1 MRVKARLQLGEL
13 KEFFMPAVASR
24 IATDIWGKNT
34 VIILEAINGKHY
46 WVSYK
51 FKDFNTNYIA
61 DKSVKQLIKQLQL
74 HLKAKS
80 ITNVEITR

>member
-13 KEFFMPAVASR
+13 KEFFEPAVASR

-34 VIILEAINGKHY
+34 TIILPAQNGKHY

-51 FKDFNTNYIA
+51 FKDFHTNYIA
-61 DKSVKQLIKQLQL
+61 TKVAKPSKSNPGCFQL
-74 HLKAKS
+74 
-80 ITNVEITR
+80 

>member
-13 KEFFMPAVASR
+13 KEFFEPAVASR

-34 VIILEAINGKHY
+34 TIILPAQNGKHY

-51 FKDFNTNYIA
+51 FKDFYTNYIA
-61 DKSVKQLIKQLQL
+61 TKVAKPSKSNPGCFEL
-74 HLKAKS
+74 
-80 ITNVEITR
+80 

>member
-51 FKDFNTNYIA
+51 FKDFYTNYIA
-61 DKSVKQLIKQLQL
+61 TKV
-74 HLKAKS
+74 AKPS
-80 ITNVEITR
+80 KTVPGCFEL